1 MAEQKNPQETRSRA
15 GELDDEQLDQVAG
28 GTTRGTPDPVGAP
41 KAAYEDK
48 TGDPVKGVTQVGL
61 DVAGN

>member
-1 MAEQKNPQETRSRA
+1 MAEQKNPQESRNRA

-28 GTTRGTPDPVGAP
+28 GATRGTTDPVGAP
-41 KAAYEDK
+41 KASFEDK
-48 TGDPVKGVTQVGL
+48 LGDIAKGVAQVGL